1 MFAIQ
6 WPMETDVFIFEYI
19 YIYDFTYL
27 LHVSELLESSLYK
40 SCKKNLFELLF
51 KNQKHYLFLFFRLI
65 KFFSII
71 LIIILIICKK
81 YISQWKIYRKK
92 KDDKHLDLKIV
103 TIRVTTSTR
112 YIPINYGSVETGQQV
127 STNSYLTQRSRSFL
141 PILARYW
148 QSTDMDRGERGRGGE
163 KNDLPLPVHI
173 QSEHIWCNYWK
184 TNIFNRPLENWFLWS
199 PVTRRS
205 FNLIR
210 GGYLPWNLRLANN
223 IEGLSLDDC
232 RKVCRRNRPH
242 FLSLFRLTFP
252 RFFLS
257 PSTTVVRR
265 LDGTYLRRS
274 CYQL

>member
-148 QSTDMDRGERGRGGE
+148 QSTDMDRGERGGGE
-163 KNDLPLPVHI
+163 R
-173 QSEHIWCNYWK
+173 K
-184 TNIFNRPLENWFLWS
+184 TIF
-199 PVTRRS
+199 
-205 FNLIR
+205 
-210 GGYLPWNLRLANN
+210 
-223 IEGLSLDDC
+223 
-232 RKVCRRNRPH
+232 H
-242 FLSLFRLTFP
+242 FLSTFNRSTYDATTERPIFLT
-252 RFFLS
+252 
-257 PSTTVVRR
+257 
-265 LDGTYLRRS
+265 DH
-274 CYQL
+274 